1 MQRAFVLVSFLITLL
16 STSIIV
22 SPIQAAREPE
32 EFGPC
37 RECLTKQFIN
47 EDTWF
52 EHSGGFKRERSRSD
66 PSTDTVPLTGSPA
79 KNKEEVWVAES
90 PPSRNSKL
98 LAKNDGVKLPH
109 KCCHLYKGGVDIV
122 CRDLFFWMVDAK
134 TGERYGT
141 LNAFLGKGHNLVLRY
156 FLERDM
162 SEELLAGALDLAID
176 YFRENAKRAFGA
188 DVKSLS
194 VLFDDEAHPGLY
206 VTWQNYKEGSSL
218 LETYKSYTPEQIQKL
233 IDSINL

>member
-1 MQRAFVLVSFLITLL
+1 
-16 STSIIV
+16 
-22 SPIQAAREPE
+22 
-32 EFGPC
+32 
-37 RECLTKQFIN
+37 
-47 EDTWF
+47 
-52 EHSGGFKRERSRSD
+52 
-66 PSTDTVPLTGSPA
+66 
-79 KNKEEVWVAES
+79 
-90 PPSRNSKL
+90 
-98 LAKNDGVKLPH
+98 
-109 KCCHLYKGGVDIV
+109 
-122 CRDLFFWMVDAK
+122 
-134 TGERYGT
+134 
-141 LNAFLGKGHNLVLRY
+141 
-156 FLERDM
+156 M